1 MTLKEYA
8 LMREYW
14 VTPQFS
20 RRLEFLKYLPMTL
33 AYYFTSL
40 ELLFY
45 LQNKTIQL

>member
-1 MTLKEYA
+1 MTLKESA
-8 LMREYW
+8 VMHEYW

-20 RRLEFLKYLPMTL
+20 QRLEFLEYLPMTL

-45 LQNKTIQL
+45 LQNETFKL